1 MQNILVA
8 GHLSVNQLKTV
19 LAAIKQTPA
28 SRLTVY
34 APASE
39 RQLWPGTITFIAGE
53 LTDQAGL
60 TAALLDQD
68 LVLVQ
73 LDSKA
78 LIAQTQSLRIAMM
91 TTKTTSLVVTMS
103 DSVLSLTQTPVRWYR
118 QHQQRAKLAAI
129 RTVEQLLRTSQLD
142 FTLIEGQTAADTM
155 IYNRALSQSWIT
167 AVPARRELGLT
178 DYLTI
183 DLTAPFAA

>member
-19 LAAIKQTPA
+19 LAAVKQTPA

-39 RQLWPGTITFIAGE
+39 RQLWPETITFIAGE

-68 LVLVQ
+68 LVLAQ

-78 LIAQTQSLRIAMM
+78 LIAQTQSLRVAM
-91 TTKTTSLVVTMS
+91 TATKTMSLVVTMS
-103 DSVLSLTQTPVRWYR
+103 DSVLSLTQAPVRWYR
-118 QHQQRAKLAAI
+118 QRQQRTKLAAI
-129 RTVEQLLRTSQLD
+129 RTVEQLLQTSELD

-167 AVPARRELGLT
+167 AVPARRQLGLN
-178 DYLTI
+178 DYLAI
-183 DLTAPFAA
+183 DFTPVVAA

>member
-39 RQLWPGTITFIAGE
+39 RQLWPETITFIAGE

-68 LVLVQ
+68 LVLAQ
-73 LDSKA
+73 LDSNA
-78 LIAQTQSLRIAMM
+78 LIAQTQSLRVAM
-91 TTKTTSLVVTMS
+91 TATKTTLVVTMS
-103 DSVLSLTQTPVRWYR
+103 DSVLSLTQAPVRWYHQR
-118 QHQQRAKLAAI
+118 QQRTKLAAI
-129 RTVEQLLRTSQLD
+129 RTVEQLLQTSELD

-167 AVPARRELGLT
+167 AVPARRQLGLN
-178 DYLTI
+178 DYLAI
-183 DLTAPFAA
+183 DFTPVVAA